1 MVKNP
6 TKKANARHLC
16 AHLDMIEK
24 TVEKNATS
32 LAASFDPETTDVI
45 THKDWGS
52 GYAGP
57 AKRPDVKSAPALE
70 KRVQES
76 VAEVTAKSL
85 SQEASSVSR
94 DNPAQPPGAAS
105 MPPPQANSAPAEA
118 YSVPTHDPVNDG
130 AHLGPSNYLAPL
142 LDGAFTVPP
151 GVHPLPNQYHS
162 HYGAPAPYVPAPGA
176 KATGATAA
184 SQTEAAAVVT
194 ASVETPPG
202 APRTAAPGPAAKAT
216 ASTGKTQPNEPP
228 ALKTPPLVLSSRT
241 STAGGASLVS
251 VDSAVEISIKEEEP
265 LFV

>member
-24 TVEKNATS
+24 TVEKNATT
-32 LAASFDPETTDVI
+32 LGANVDPQTTDVI

-52 GYAGP
+52 GYAEP
-57 AKRPDVKSAPALE
+57 AKRPDVKGTPALE

-85 SQEASSVSR
+85 SQDASSVSHH
-94 DNPAQPPGAAS
+94 A
-105 MPPPQANSAPAEA
+105 
-118 YSVPTHDPVNDG
+118 G
-130 AHLGPSNYLAPL
+130 AHPAPSHYLAPL
-142 LDGAFTVPP
+142 PDGSSPLPP
-151 GVHPLPNQYHS
+151 GAYQLPNKYTSQH
-162 HYGAPAPYVPAPGA
+162 GVPAPYIPAAGS

-184 SQTEAAAVVT
+184 TAASQAAATPAVT
-194 ASVETPPG
+194 AAVETPP
-202 APRTAAPGPAAKAT
+202 AATRTATPGPAPNT
-216 ASTGKTQPNEPP
+216 VTSTGKSQPGALGTTVPTDVPP
-228 ALKTPPLVLSSRT
+228 APDSPRLVLSSRT

-251 VDSAVEISIKEEEP
+251 VDSTVEIRIKEEEES